1 MAIDLKTLS
10 PKELQALI
18 AGASAQ
24 MNEARSN
31 QVRTVRE
38 KIDALLK
45 NSGLTLADVFPTRG
59 GKKAAGKK
67 GNKGSVAPKYHNPA
81 DPSQQWTGRGR
92 QPLWFAQALRKRGVT
107 ADDLLIAGAAKAA
120 APVKAARKVAKK
132 AVKKAVK
139 RAVKKTAKKTA
150 QK

>member
-45 NSGLTLADVFPTRG
+45 NSGLTLAEVFPTRG
-59 GKKAAGKK
+59 GKKAAAKK
-67 GNKGSVAPKYHNPA
+67 GSKGSVAPKYHNPA

-107 ADDLLIAGAAKAA
+107 ADHLLIAGAAKAA
-120 APVKAARKVAKK
+120 APAKAAKKAAKK
-132 AVKKAVK
+132 AVKKVV
-139 RAVKKTAKKTA
+139 RKTAKKA
-150 QK
+150 VQK